1 MSPNEYTAVMNGP
14 QDLST
19 LQPADWYKRFV
30 YVVSDDCFYDVD
42 TQREYSRQSF
52 NAIFRGVPCFSIHNK
67 QRRIE
72 AATSFDENRAALGSR
87 VLQGLTF
94 APGESPLIA
103 KSDGTVYANRWRNAR
118 PEGVEG
124 DVSQWIRHAERML
137 PDDQERNHV
146 LNVMA
151 YKVQNP
157 NRKINHA
164 ILHAGLPGSGKD
176 SLWAPFF
183 WAIGGETLQNV
194 VTARAED
201 VVGHW
206 GYALESEV
214 VILNELREPNHY
226 DRRAMENYLKPII
239 AAPPEFLQVNRKGL
253 HPYPALNR
261 ILVVAFSNERVPI
274 AISSEDRRWFVTW
287 STAQRM
293 TDDEGRSLWGWYK
306 AGGFAAVAAYLRE
319 RDVSQFNPGATP
331 PMTVHKAS
339 LIDLAMSPMELH
351 FSRMVQNREGPF
363 SRGVVA
369 SPWVDVITAC
379 GGATKATTR
388 EMRETLF
395 RAMSAAGWVDKGRCT
410 SRHHA
415 TPRSIWC
422 APEFADKRQ
431 TEVRTMIEQPPAL
444 TLVK

>member
-1 MSPNEYTAVMNGP
+1 MSPDQYTANMNGP
-14 QDLST
+14 QDIST
-19 LQPADWYKRFV
+19 LQPADWFKRFV
-30 YVVSDDCFYDVD
+30 YVVSDDCFYDVE
-42 TQREYSRQSF
+42 TQREYSRQAF

-72 AATSFDENRAALGSR
+72 AATAFDENRAALGSR

-94 APGESPLIA
+94 APGESPLVA
-103 KSDGTVYANRWRNAR
+103 KSDGTVYANRWRDAR
-118 PEGVEG
+118 PEGVPG
-124 DVSQWIRHAERML
+124 DVSPWIRHAERML
-137 PDDQERNHV
+137 PDDMERNHV

-151 YKVQNP
+151 YKLQNP

-164 ILHAGLPGSGKD
+164 VLHAGLPGSGKD

-183 WAIGGETLQNV
+183 WAIGGDSLQNI

-201 VVGHW
+201 VIGQW

-287 STAQRM
+287 SVAQRM

-306 AGGFAAVAAYLRE
+306 SGGFAAVAAYLRE
-319 RDVSQFNPGATP
+319 RDVSAFNPGATP
-331 PMTVHKAS
+331 PMTFAKAS
-339 LIDLAMSPMELH
+339 LIDLAMSPMESH
-351 FSRMVQNREGPF
+351 FSRMIHNREGPF
-363 SRGVVA
+363 ARGVVA
-369 SPWVDVITAC
+369 SPWTDVITSC
-379 GGATKATTR
+379 GGATKSATR
-388 EMRETLF
+388 EMRETLY
-395 RAMSAAGWVDKGRCT
+395 RSLSAAGWIDRGRCV
-410 SRHHA
+410 SRHHP

-422 APEFADKRQ
+422 APEYAKKTASELR
-431 TEVRTMIEQPPAL
+431 VMVEQPATL